1 MKYLPTG
8 EEMKCADICTIE
20 KIGIPSMV
28 LMERAALRVVE
39 VLEREN
45 LNLSR
50 VLIICGSGNNGGDG
64 YAVARLLALKGHSVE
79 ILFVGKEASRS
90 EENRKQ
96 KEIAAYYNIP
106 MYSEADLQR
115 TDVWEP
121 MSGNYTLIVDAIF
134 GTGLSRDV
142 EGVYAQSI
150 HWANQQSATKVAID
164 IPSGIH
170 DSTGRVM
177 GVAFCADYTVAIAF
191 VKRGLVF
198 YPAQEYV
205 GKISVGEIGI
215 TEDTLPR
222 DRQLTFHYEWK
233 DFVNKYPVRKA
244 DSHKGSHGK
253 VLLIVGSKGMSGA
266 AYLSARAAYEV
277 GAGLVQVYTE
287 ETNREILQKL
297 LPEAIITT
305 YTEYDEQALTHLLQ
319 WADVV
324 GIGSGLGTS
333 ETAVKLV
340 EQTMKNF
347 CGACVVD
354 ADAINILAEHKE
366 WLETDAKF
374 VLTPHMKE
382 MSRLT
387 GHTVSELQDSR
398 IELLNGLTEQY
409 PVICVMKDARTLV
422 AKQSEDLYV
431 NLSGNAAM
439 AKAGSGDVLM
449 GMITGIAAQKRET
462 YDAACLGVYLHGL
475 AGDAAR
481 DEKGSYSVLA
491 DDIIDGISSVLK
503 KI

>member
-1 MKYLPTG
+1 
-8 EEMKCADICTIE
+8 MKCADNCTIE

-28 LMERAALRVVE
+28 LMERAALCVVE
-39 VLEREN
+39 AMEREC
-45 LNLSR
+45 LNFTK
-50 VLIICGSGNNGGDG
+50 VLVICGSGNNGGDG
-64 YAVARLLALKGHSVE
+64 YAVARLLALKGYAVK
-79 ILFVGKEASRS
+79 ILFVGKDASRS

-106 MYSEADLQR
+106 MYADTEFDADSE
-115 TDVWEP
+115 
-121 MSGNYTLIVDAIF
+121 GNAAYQCIAQAYTLIIDAMF
-134 GTGLSRDV
+134 GTGLSREV
-142 EGVYAQSI
+142 SGKYAEVLT
-150 HWANQQSATKVAID
+150 WANQQPATRVAID

-170 DSTGRVM
+170 DTTGEVM
-177 GVAFCADYTVAIAF
+177 GTAFRADYTVAIAF
-191 VKRGLVF
+191 VKRGLVL
-198 YPAQEYV
+198 YPAVEYV

-222 DRQLTFHYEWK
+222 DTQLTYHYEWE
-233 DFVNKYPVRKA
+233 DLVNKYPVRKSN
-244 DSHKGSHGK
+244 SHKGSHGK

-277 GAGLVQVYTE
+277 GAGLVQIYTE
-287 ETNREILQKL
+287 ESNREILQKL

-305 YTEYDEQALTHLLQ
+305 YTEYDGDSLERLLK

-340 EQTMKNF
+340 EDTMKCF
-347 CGACVVD
+347 DGTCVVD
-354 ADAINILAEHKE
+354 ADAINILAERKE
-366 WLETDAKF
+366 WLNTNTNARF
-374 VLTPHMKE
+374 ILTPHMKE

-387 GHTVSELQDSR
+387 GNAVSELQKSR
-398 IELLNGLTEQY
+398 VELLNAWTEQY
-409 PVICVMKDARTLV
+409 PVVCVMKDARTLV
-422 AKQSEDLYV
+422 AKQGEDLYV

-449 GMITGIAAQKRET
+449 GMISGIAAQKKES
-462 YDAACLGVYLHGL
+462 YEAACLGVYLHGL
-475 AGDAAR
+475 AGDVAR

-503 KI
+503 KL